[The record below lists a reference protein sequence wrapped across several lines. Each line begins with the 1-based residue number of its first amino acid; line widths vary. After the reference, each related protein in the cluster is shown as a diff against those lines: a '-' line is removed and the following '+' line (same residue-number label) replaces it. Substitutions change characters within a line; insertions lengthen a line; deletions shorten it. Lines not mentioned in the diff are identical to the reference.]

1 MQTTPLVV
9 VCGAGPWSGRATDA
23 LLRAHGYRLRRV
35 TEADGLAAVIR
46 EQKPDLI
53 VLTPEFQVG
62 GGIDLC
68 RSLRKQRGFAT
79 TPIFF
84 LCAQDRAT
92 EVAAIE
98 AGAWDV
104 VRCPPDP
111 QLFLARVRNAVS
123 TKRKTDD
130 ALRQGLID
138 PVTGCYNEVGLRTRL
153 HEQMLHARR
162 ENEPLA
168 CFVVEL
174 EPLAE
179 LLSQQDD
186 PETSESTFRAAASL
200 LRRACRRS
208 DIVGRHGELNFGI
221 VAPASDREASHGLA
235 ARLWRAFENSP
246 IGANAGVSAVV
257 RPLAGI
263 AVRTEWPPQE
273 EPPEA
278 LIDEA
283 WRALAMAKAQGVR
296 HGIYSEAGFDQSAS

>member
-1 MQTTPLVV
+1 M
-9 VCGAGPWSGRATDA
+9 
-23 LLRAHGYRLRRV
+23 
-35 TEADGLAAVIR
+35 
-46 EQKPDLI
+46 I
-53 VLTPEFQVG
+53 VLTPEFQGG
-62 GGIDLC
+62 GGIELC

-138 PVTGCYNEVGLRTRL
+138 YVTGCYNEVGLRTRL

-162 ENEPLA
+162 EKEPLA

-174 EPLAE
+174 EPLVE

-186 PETSESTFRAAASL
+186 PETNESTFRAAASL
-200 LRRACRRS
+200 A
-208 DIVGRHGELNFGI
+208 
-221 VAPASDREASHGLA
+221 
-235 ARLWRAFENSP
+235 
-246 IGANAGVSAVV
+246 
-257 RPLAGI
+257 
-263 AVRTEWPPQE
+263 
-273 EPPEA
+273 
-278 LIDEA
+278 
-283 WRALAMAKAQGVR
+283 
-296 HGIYSEAGFDQSAS
+296 